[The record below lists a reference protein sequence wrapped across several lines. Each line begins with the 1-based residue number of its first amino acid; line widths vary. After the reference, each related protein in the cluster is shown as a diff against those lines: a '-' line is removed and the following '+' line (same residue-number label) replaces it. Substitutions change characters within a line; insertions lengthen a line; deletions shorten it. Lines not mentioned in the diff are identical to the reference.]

1 MNAFDI
7 VLRRRNAQNNGYE
20 EVLVPV
26 AKLQNLGF
34 NALKEPVAGRTAIG
48 ATAANITTAGAGTYT
63 AANLLTG
70 LITRDP
76 NGAGRT
82 DTTATAEEII
92 AAFAAV
98 NLLTNDYD
106 EAFFILKNTADANET
121 ITLAGGTGVT
131 LKGALTVGQNMT
143 SKFALMRISSTAIVL
158 REV

>member
-34 NALKEPVAGRTAIG
+34 NALKEPIAGRTAIG

-63 AANLLTG
+63 AANLLAG

-76 NGAGRT
+76 AGANRT
-82 DTTATAEEII
+82 DTTGTAEEII
-92 AAFAAV
+92 AAFTAV
-98 NLLTNDYD
+98 GLLTNDYD
-106 EAFFILKNTADANET
+106 EAFFIVKNTADAAET

-131 LKGALTVGQNMT
+131 LKGTLTIAQNQT
-143 SKFALMRISSTAIVL
+143 GKFAIMRISATAVVI

>member
-1 MNAFDI
+1 MNAYDI
-7 VLRRRNAQNNGYE
+7 VLRRRNPRNDGYE
-20 EVLVPV
+20 EILVPV

-34 NALKEPVAGRTAIG
+34 NALKEPTAGRTALG
-48 ATAANITTAGAGTYT
+48 ATAANITTAGAGTYS
-63 AANLLTG
+63 AANLLAG

-76 NGAGRT
+76 AGAGRT

-92 AAFAAV
+92 AAFTAV
-98 NLLTNDYD
+98 GLLTNDYD

-131 LKGALTVGQNMT
+131 LKGSLTVGQNMT
-143 SKFALMRISSTAIVL
+143 SKFAIMRISATAVVI

>member
-92 AAFAAV
+92 AAFTAV

-121 ITLAGGTGVT
+121 ITLAGGTDVT
-131 LKGALTVGQNMT
+131 LKGSLTVGQNMT